1 MMRTA
6 HAVFSN
12 AVGQDDSKPG
22 AAQTARTMV
31 ALLTDDEVKRLTG
44 LGRSWRYRLSRQG
57 KFPMPVKV
65 GLRRIAYRSD
75 EIEAWINTR
84 THQEAA

>member
-1 MMRTA
+1 MRTA
-6 HAVFSN
+6 LETFSN
-12 AVGQDDSKPG
+12 AAGLKDRSASQHQRAP
-22 AAQTARTMV
+22 MV

-44 LGRSWRYRLSRQG
+44 LGRSWRYRLCRQG

-75 EIEAWINTR
+75 EIEAWINARTR
-84 THQEAA
+84 QEAA